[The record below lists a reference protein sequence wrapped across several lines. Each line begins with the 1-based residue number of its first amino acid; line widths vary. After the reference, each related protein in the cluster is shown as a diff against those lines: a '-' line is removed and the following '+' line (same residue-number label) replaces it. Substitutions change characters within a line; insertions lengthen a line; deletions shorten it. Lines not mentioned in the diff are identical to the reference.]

1 MAQSTKAR
9 PAGQPQPAP
18 RARKGTYTTI
28 SSIGVL
34 ARWQLRQTWRLLI
47 IMGVGLLAAV
57 ALVGMIPLY
66 AQVSGSAGLQ
76 HALETDPQSDYIQVH
91 AQNLLFGTEALN
103 AVQDQLTQ
111 IIQSELGSAI
121 STPPDL
127 SVQVSTLNFTPNAS
141 PTVVP
146 RGVNTFVRLLGADV
160 SQATKRVQLL
170 HGRLPT
176 PTSNGVIEFAVPTLT
191 QSDLHLQLGQ
201 TFTLPFNIV
210 DQTNQVTPHN
220 LTFRLVGVF
229 APFSSNNPDL
239 FWHGETFVPEVFTR
253 GLAMFQ
259 RYPLL
264 VSNNELMDEF
274 NALSMAAIQG
284 PSGANDPQFTSNPD
298 TTWYYRFDFA
308 HLDINHLSDLI
319 TSVNSILGII
329 NHNPEEPPY
338 VSETTS
344 TGPLSALND
353 YSHRA
358 TVVALPILGLTILI
372 GGLVLFFVVL
382 MTDLLVERQV
392 TAITLLR
399 GRGASARQIFGSLL
413 WQGLGMGLIAFV
425 AGPLLAILL
434 VELLTRMTLQPSD
447 LVALNLITANPIEVA
462 RGLTQNDLI
471 VVGLAVLAMVL
482 ATWRVMRSNILL
494 QRRETARSTQ
504 KPFWIRFRLDLVAAV
519 LALAGFGF
527 TLYVASPG
535 VLDSR
540 TRVLIL
546 PLTSLAGVF
555 CLLVGALLLF
565 LRFFPAVLHMGERLA
580 ARNRGVAPVL
590 ALAQM
595 ARSPR
600 QSLRMTLLFAL
611 AVAFSLFTLIFT
623 ETQLQRLPDVTS
635 FQVGSDISGQISLN
649 LAGDSVDQQR
659 DFFNQIK
666 GVTSATLVTNAQ
678 LSGGSE
684 NNILIDMQA
693 VDTSTYA
700 RTIYWTA
707 QDGSQSISTLT
718 NQLIKQRSIDEK
730 QNIIPAIIDDT
741 AAQSL
746 GVSVGHQ
753 FVLKDLHGPLTYMV
767 VAVVHYIPMIY
778 DTTSNTGEDF
788 SIPHGGILVDFDTLS
803 TVALAVSEEGIF
815 PDTVLVRT
823 TDNPTDIAN
832 VRQVLFNGLYQLAV
846 PQDRRAILASLST
859 DPLAQA
865 VIGILDI
872 GAAVALLLALLGTLL
887 VSWLNARS
895 RKTSFAIMRALG
907 CMPRQIV
914 SILLWEQGIVYGVAL
929 ALGVGLS
936 VLFSLLILPVFVF
949 TPLAGGNVALSTTDA
964 FYVVQSVPT
973 IQVIVPIVP
982 VVALLAGL
990 ILICVLALGMM
1001 VRVVTQPHMS
1011 QELRVDED

>member
-1 MAQSTKAR
+1 MAQSTKTR
-9 PAGQPQPAP
+9 PVGQPQQ
-18 RARKGTYTTI
+18 RKGTSTTF

-66 AQVSGSAGLQ
+66 AQVSESAGLRQ
-76 HALETDPQSDYIQVH
+76 ALEANPASAFIQVN
-91 AQNLLFGTEALN
+91 AQNPLFDSNTLGN
-103 AVQDQLTQ
+103 VQDQLTQ
-111 IIQSELGSAI
+111 IMQQELGSNIVA
-121 STPPDL
+121 TPDL
-127 SVQVSTLNFTPNAS
+127 SVQVATLNFTPNAS
-141 PTVVP
+141 LIHPP
-146 RGVNTFVRLLGADV
+146 QNANTFVRLLGADV
-160 SQATKRVQLL
+160 GQATGHVQLVQ
-170 HGRLPT
+170 GRLPA
-176 PTSNGVIEFAVPTLT
+176 PTSNGVIEFAVPSPT
-191 QSDLHLQLGQ
+191 QHDLNLQLNQ
-201 TFTLPFNIV
+201 TFTLPFGIV
-210 DQTNQVTPHN
+210 DQTSQTTYHN

-229 APFSSNNPDL
+229 AAFAPNNHDL
-239 FWHGETFVPEVFTR
+239 FWHGETFMPEIFSR
-253 GLAMFQ
+253 GLALLQ

-264 VSNNELMDEF
+264 VSNNELMNEF
-274 NALSMAAIQG
+274 DALSSTVIPQDAQN
-284 PSGANDPQFTSNPD
+284 SPQFVSNPD
-298 TTWYYRFDFA
+298 TTWYYRFDFSHVDIK
-308 HLDINHLSDLI
+308 HLPELI
-319 TSVNSILGII
+319 TGVNSVLGII
-329 NHNPEEPPY
+329 NHGPQAFPY
-338 VSETTS
+338 VTDTTS
-344 TGPLSALND
+344 LGPLSVLNT
-353 YSHRA
+353 YGNRV

-399 GRGASARQIFGSLL
+399 SRGAGARQIFGSLL
-413 WQGLGMGLIAFV
+413 WQSLSIGLIAFV
-425 AGPLLAILL
+425 VGPLLAILL
-434 VELLTRMTLQPSD
+434 VELLAHITLQPAD
-447 LVALNLITANPIEVA
+447 LISLNLITANPFEVA

-471 VVGLAVLAMVL
+471 VVGLAVLAMIL
-482 ATWRVMRSNILL
+482 ATWRVMRSNVLL

-504 KPFWIRFRLDLVAAV
+504 QPFWIRFRLDLVAAV

-527 TLYVASPG
+527 TLYIASPG

-546 PLTSLAGVF
+546 PITSLGGVF

-565 LRFFPAVLHMGERLA
+565 LRFFPAVLRLGERLA

-611 AVAFSLFTLIFT
+611 AVAFALFTLIFT
-623 ETQLQRLPDVTS
+623 ETQLQRLPDATS
-635 FQVGSDISGQISLN
+635 FQVGGDISGQISLN
-649 LAGDSVDQQR
+649 LAGDTIDQQR

-684 NNILIDMQA
+684 NNILIAMQA
-693 VDTSTYA
+693 VDTNTYA
-700 RTIYWTA
+700 NTVYWTTQDSSQPLSQLTHKLIA
-707 QDGSQSISTLT
+707 QRPSAE
-718 NQLIKQRSIDEK
+718 QR
-730 QNIIPAIIDDT
+730 NIIPAIIDDT
-741 AAQSL
+741 AAQAL
-746 GVSVGHQ
+746 GVSVGQQ
-753 FVLKDLHGPLTYMV
+753 FVLQDRHGPLTYV
-767 VAVVHYIPMIY
+767 AVAVVHYIPMIY

-788 SIPHGGILVDFDTLS
+788 SIAHGGILVDFDTLS

-815 PDTVLVRT
+815 PDTVLLRT
-823 TDNPTDIAN
+823 TDNPTDLAN
-832 VRQVLFNGLYQLAV
+832 VRQILFNGTYQLGL
-846 PQDRRAILASLST
+846 PQDRRAILASLNS

-865 VIGILDI
+865 INGILYI

-895 RKTSFAIMRALG
+895 RKTSFAVMRALG
-907 CMPRQIV
+907 CAPRQIV
-914 SILLWEQGIVYGVAL
+914 SILLWEQGIVYSVAL
-929 ALGVGLS
+929 ALGIGLS

-949 TPLAGGNVALSTTDA
+949 TPLAGGSLAQSTTDA
-964 FYVVQSVPT
+964 FYVVQSVPA
-973 IQVIVPIVP
+973 IHVVVPIVP

-990 ILICVLALGMM
+990 ILICALALGMM
-1001 VRVVTQPHMS
+1001 VRIVTQPHLS